1 MLLVAAR
8 MWIKAGSIEAAE
20 EVPDADSHAV
30 AIQRRSCQIP
40 SAGRMRFTS
49 ICVLMVLGAGFATG
63 VLSGLFGVGGGFL
76 IVPALVMVTAMP
88 IHRAIA
94 TSLGVIALIS
104 LAGVSSHVVAGRT
117 LNWAVTGLFVLGG
130 VGGLLAGHRLA
141 KRMPA
146 ERLQRVFAGLIVVV
160 ALGIVTQLVMTHL
173 V

>member
-8 MWIKAGSIEAAE
+8 MWIKAGNIEAAE

-30 AIQRRSCQIP
+30 ASQRRSCQTLNTQ
-40 SAGRMRFTS
+40 RMRLTS
-49 ICVLMVLGAGFATG
+49 VCVLVVLATGFLTG

-94 TSLGVIALIS
+94 TSLGIIALIS
-104 LAGVSSHVVAGRT
+104 LAGVSSHVVAGRS
-117 LNWAVTGLFVLGG
+117 LDWAVTAQFVLGG
-130 VGGLLAGHRLA
+130 IGGLLAGHHLA
-141 KRMPA
+141 KRLPA